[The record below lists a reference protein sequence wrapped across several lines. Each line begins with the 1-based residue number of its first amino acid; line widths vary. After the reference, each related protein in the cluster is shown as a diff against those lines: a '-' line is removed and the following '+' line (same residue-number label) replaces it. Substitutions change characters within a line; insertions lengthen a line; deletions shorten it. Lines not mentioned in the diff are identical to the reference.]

1 LSQTNDKD
9 LQNIYVEKTSEYK
22 NDEMRTVAK
31 GYYALLKDEDTR
43 RQAVANSFTGESGDV
58 QLKIQARQLEKAPT
72 DSIVQEAHTEALGQG
87 HIEQDAQQGF
97 AKNIRLASN
106 NLDEQN
112 KEKVQKRLIDANIN
126 GCAPE
131 NQAAIYEDIVSNTDL
146 VSVQEYAAS
155 NIYKLD
161 ESVRDWAEEFTKSL
175 DIESVTNAI
184 QTEPPVIEE
193 QKTTVD
199 NSYNNYENN
208 ETISIAEVNAVN
220 NTIQEIKNTLIEEST
235 GEIKLD
241 LNKQEDRDKL
251 VEFFEQHPIE
261 MAKYIERAPL
271 KNKEAML
278 VTLCKASKSA
288 AVAFVKQN
296 PSLGLIILSS
306 SQIELGIQ
314 HDVAKAMLQKADKG
328 SDIWRAASDFLG
340 KFYKGE
346 TTLPEAQK
354 NSIAFKA

>member
-1 LSQTNDKD
+1 LQDLRRIPKEEQLTEFDKIIASIHKSPDENFTNQDRTRLVMNVLNKLNTSHADLVTKFYAGNDSDDILEGISNTVTNGSIECAREFTSFAETAKAAIGKSKLLEKETAKKKIHHYFGRAAQLSGLRPIDGDTEKRLEILSQTNDKD

-161 ESVRDWAEEFTKSL
+161 ESVRDWAE
-175 DIESVTNAI
+175 
-184 QTEPPVIEE
+184 
-193 QKTTVD
+193 
-199 NSYNNYENN
+199 
-208 ETISIAEVNAVN
+208 
-220 NTIQEIKNTLIEEST
+220 
-235 GEIKLD
+235 
-241 LNKQEDRDKL
+241 
-251 VEFFEQHPIE
+251 
-261 MAKYIERAPL
+261 
-271 KNKEAML
+271 
-278 VTLCKASKSA
+278 
-288 AVAFVKQN
+288 
-296 PSLGLIILSS
+296 
-306 SQIELGIQ
+306 
-314 HDVAKAMLQKADKG
+314 
-328 SDIWRAASDFLG
+328 
-340 KFYKGE
+340 
-346 TTLPEAQK
+346 
-354 NSIAFKA
+354 